1 MLSSFNIYYNAM
13 SISDFFKGFFG
24 QSNVNITDNRYYQ
37 LRTSPFFLNQQKQ
50 EQYLTHG
57 WTIIEDVI
65 EQGEIDSFMQ
75 TFDEISQLEGFELD
89 KNLLNSGRLFNPE
102 IRRKTQD
109 VINKNATTILP
120 RMFNMN
126 IVDTH
131 TGGAYQ
137 VKPPHVNSDLL
148 IHQDSTVID
157 EENDYCLFVWIPFCD
172 VTLENGPISFLSG
185 SHLWGNTQR
194 SLGVPWQFKNHIETL
209 YKFVEPVTI
218 KAGSVL
224 VFDPATIHSSAPNLS
239 KEIRHAITIT
249 VLRKN
254 YQLVYYFRN
263 PELPNDKIEKYYVNE
278 NFYYDYDF
286 ISKPDEAKWKKEI
299 VDYKP
304 FDISTKKLVQLIKQ
318 YNPKY

>member
-1 MLSSFNIYYNAM
+1 MIALDLIKSILGFQKSTVLENKYYKIR
-13 SISDFFKGFFG
+13 S
-24 QSNVNITDNRYYQ
+24 V
-37 LRTSPFFLNQQKQ
+37 PFFLNQKYQAH
-50 EQYLTHG
+50 YLTHG
-57 WTIIEDVI
+57 WTIIDDVI
-65 EQGEIDSFMQ
+65 NNIEIDSFMQ
-75 TFDEISQLEGFELD
+75 TFYEISKLEGFELD

-102 IRRKTQD
+102 IRKKTQEI
-109 VINKNATTILP
+109 INSNAATILP

-126 IVDTH
+126 IVDSH

-137 VKPPHVNSDLL
+137 VKPPHINSDLL

-157 EENDYCLFVWIPFCD
+157 EENDYCLFIWIPFCD

-194 SLGVPWQFKNHIETL
+194 SLGVPWQFKNHIDTL
-209 YKFVEPVTI
+209 YNYIDPVVI
-218 KAGSVL
+218 KAGSVI

-263 PELPNDKIEKYYVNE
+263 PHLPENKIEKYYVDE
-278 NFYYDYDF
+278 TFYYDYDF
-286 ISKPDEAKWKKEI
+286 ISKPDEKKWKKEI
-299 VDYKP
+299 VDFKP
-304 FDISTKKLVQLIKQ
+304 FDISNKNLIRLIKQ
-318 YNPKY
+318 YRPIKN

>member
-1 MLSSFNIYYNAM
+1 M
-13 SISDFFKGFFG
+13 SISSLIKNLIGK
-24 QSNVNITDNRYYQ
+24 SHTPIEENKYYK
-37 LRTSPFFLNQQKQ
+37 LRTSPFFLNQVNQ
-50 EQYLTHG
+50 EQYLKQG
-57 WTIIEDVI
+57 WTKIDNVIKPSEIE
-65 EQGEIDSFMQ
+65 SFMQ
-75 TFDEISQLEGFELD
+75 TFDEISKLEGFELG

-102 IRRKTQD
+102 IRKKTQD
-109 VINKNATTILP
+109 VINTNAATILP
-120 RMFNMN
+120 RMFNMD

-209 YKFVEPVTI
+209 YKYVEPVTI

-224 VFDPATIHSSAPNLS
+224 VFDPATIHASAPNLS

-263 PELPNDKIEKYYVNE
+263 PDLPDNKIEKYYVNE
-278 NFYYDYDF
+278 TFYYDYDF
-286 ISKPDEAKWKKEI
+286 ISKPDEEKWKKEI

-318 YNPKY
+318 YNSKY

>member
-1 MLSSFNIYYNAM
+1 M
-13 SISDFFKGFFG
+13 SISSLIKNLIGK
-24 QSNVNITDNRYYQ
+24 SHTPIEENKYYK
-37 LRTSPFFLNQQKQ
+37 LRTSPFFLNQVNQ
-50 EQYLTHG
+50 EQYLKQG
-57 WTIIEDVI
+57 WTKIDNVIKPSEIE
-65 EQGEIDSFMQ
+65 SFMQ
-75 TFDEISQLEGFELD
+75 TFDEISKLEGFELD

-102 IRRKTQD
+102 IRKKTQD
-109 VINKNATTILP
+109 VINTNAATILP
-120 RMFNMN
+120 RMFNMD

-209 YKFVEPVTI
+209 YKYVEPVTI

-224 VFDPATIHSSAPNLS
+224 VFDPATIHASAPNLS

-263 PELPNDKIEKYYVNE
+263 PDFPDNKIEKYYVNE
-278 NFYYDYDF
+278 TFYYDYDF

-318 YNPKY
+318 YNSKY

>member
-1 MLSSFNIYYNAM
+1 M
-13 SISDFFKGFFG
+13 SISSLIKNLIGKPET
-24 QSNVNITDNRYYQ
+24 SIEVNKYYK
-37 LRTSPFFLNQQKQ
+37 LRTSPFFLNQVNQ

-57 WTIIEDVI
+57 WTMVDNVI
-65 EQGEIDSFMQ
+65 EPSEIESFMH
-75 TFDEISQLEGFELD
+75 TFNEIAQLEGFELD

-102 IRRKTQD
+102 IRKKTQD
-109 VINKNATTILP
+109 VINKNAATILP
-120 RMFNMN
+120 RMFNMD

-249 VLRKN
+249 VLRKD

-263 PELPNDKIEKYYVNE
+263 PELPDNKIEKYYVNE
-278 NFYYDYDF
+278 TFYYDYDF
-286 ISKPDEAKWKKEI
+286 ISKPDEQKWRKEV

-304 FDISTKKLVQLIKQ
+304 FDISTKKLVQLIRQ
-318 YNPKY
+318 YKPKN